1 MKKIKKVL
9 CYVLAIMVISSAF
22 AGCSSNKGSKGTEN
36 NANNQ
41 TVTEKPE
48 DSKETGEQAEG
59 PEEIVEVDWYVD
71 LPWWTW
77 NGTGFGED
85 LTSKLILEKTGVKI
99 NFIVP
104 ASDGGEQLMSMIA
117 SDSLPDIMTVE
128 GWWSSRSR
136 MLTYQLATEDY
147 IWAYNDLMEQYA
159 PEMKDV
165 IRQDVFDWFAE
176 ADGKTYLMPNYAYSS
191 QDLKEG
197 EQLIPNGA
205 ITIRQDLY
213 EAIGSP
219 DMSTPEGFLAACEK
233 IKNEVKTYNG
243 QEIIPIQLYESVGN
257 SILWLAQY
265 FATPYEDENGNY
277 VYDFTQENY
286 KEALKFLN
294 TAYRKGLISDANFS
308 DTRDLVN
315 EKIASGRVFA
325 MITAPQ
331 DFVPQM
337 QSLYDL
343 DSKAVYK
350 PVVLRNSKGEDPVLQ
365 DIRGFGWLTTAV
377 SKKTQY
383 PEQIA
388 KLFTYLLSDE
398 GQIAMCY
405 GEEGVTFNYNADGT
419 ISLSEEYE
427 AAMANNDTKK
437 YALSAMN
444 LLDNY
449 AFRRKFEVPPT
460 DPKQLATVDT
470 IMKQP
475 LTQYSYD
482 YSAAGFKFDPADPRK
497 EAMNELGVKVTTYR
511 TTAIAKLVTAKDETA
526 FEASYQETVEDLN
539 EMGIQELIDYNNDG
553 FQAAKQALGI
563 ERSWAPFLK

>member
-1 MKKIKKVL
+1 MKKMKKVL
-9 CYVLAIMVISSAF
+9 CCVLAIMVISSLF
-22 AGCSSNKGSKGTEN
+22 TGCSSNKGNKDAEKN
-36 NANNQ
+36 NNNQ
-41 TVTEKPE
+41 ETTGNGT
-48 DSKETGEQAEG
+48 KETGEQTAK
-59 PEEIVEVDWYVD
+59 PEETVEVDWYVD

-77 NGTGFGED
+77 TGAGFGED
-85 LTSKLILEKTGVKI
+85 LTSKIILEKTGVKI

-104 ASDGGEQLMSMIA
+104 ASDSGEQLTSMIA
-117 SDSLPDIMTVE
+117 SDTMPDIITVE
-128 GWWSSRSR
+128 GWWSNRTR

-159 PEMKDV
+159 PEMKEV
-165 IRQDVFDWFAE
+165 IRQDVFDWYAE
-176 ADGKTYLMPNYAYSS
+176 ADGKTYLLPNYAYSS
-191 QDLKEG
+191 EDLEKG

-233 IKNEVKTYNG
+233 VKNEVKTYDG
-243 QEIIPIQLYESVGN
+243 QEIIPIQLYEGVGN
-257 SILWLAQY
+257 SSTWLAQY

-277 VYDFTQENY
+277 IYDFTQENY

-294 TAYRKGLISDANFS
+294 TAYQKGLISDTNFS

-331 DFVPQM
+331 DFIGPM

-377 SKKTQY
+377 SKKTKY

-398 GQIAMCY
+398 GQIAMSY
-405 GEEGVTFNYNADGT
+405 GQEGVTFNYNEDGT
-419 ISLSEEYE
+419 ISFTEEYE
-427 AAMANNDTKK
+427 TAVKNNDTKK
-437 YALSAMN
+437 YGLNAMN
-444 LLDNY
+444 LLANY
-449 AFRRKFEVPPT
+449 AFLRKFEVPPT
-460 DPKQLATVDT
+460 DPKQLATSDT
-470 IMKQP
+470 IMKKP
-475 LTQYSYD
+475 LAQYSYD

-497 EAMNELGVKVTTYR
+497 EAMNELAVKVATYR
-511 TTAIAKLVTAKDETA
+511 TTAIAKLVTAKDEAA
-526 FEASYQETVEDLN
+526 FETGYQDAVNHLN
-539 EMGIQELIDYNNDG
+539 EMGIQELIEYDNDG
-553 FQAAKQALGI
+553 FQAAKKALGI
-563 ERSWAPFLK
+563 ERSWAPFTK